1 MTKSLAIILS
11 LILLISV
18 GVFSI
23 VQVKKLNSTKTHLS
37 KQLKA
42 VHELENSLETQKE
55 ETILLTQQNTDLQY
69 ENQVLRDS
77 IIQLQQI
84 ITRLRAKIQTQD
96 KVIAE
101 LQSKLKYLQLEYENK
116 KKDIAI
122 LSRKPQIDQNA
133 IATIEAEKAKIKEQ
147 INTFQAQ
154 QNAANTT
161 KMVTQNEIQDKLL
174 SEERFRKIVDVVN
187 NTRIKFQDIKIKMN
201 PTGQPVTRLITNGK
215 NWKHTSIE
223 FFMNHNNQKV
233 LLDEPFIV
241 KIVDIDNQQEIPMI
255 QPNPMVSKNGL
266 EEKEGAPFY
275 YDGNM
280 VEIEYDNNQPK
291 KGKNFE
297 VQVYYQ
303 SDDGEEYLLL
313 DGIQQ
318 FIRDGNIV
326 QL

>member
-11 LILLISV
+11 LILLVSV

-23 VQVKKLNSTKTHLS
+23 VQVRKLNTTKTHLS
-37 KQLKA
+37 KQLKT
-42 VHELENSLETQKE
+42 VHELEGSLESEKE

-77 IIQLQQI
+77 IVRLQKVI
-84 ITRLRAKIQTQD
+84 ARLRAKINTQD
-96 KVIAE
+96 NIIAE
-101 LQSKLKYLQLEYENK
+101 LQNKLNYLELQYDNK

-122 LSRKPQIDQNA
+122 LSRKEQVDQNA
-133 IATIEAEKAKIKEQ
+133 IAAIEVEKAEIKEQ
-147 INTFQAQ
+147 INTFHAE
-154 QNAANTT
+154 QNVATTT
-161 KMVTQNEIQDKLL
+161 KFVTENEVQDKLL

-187 NTRIKFQDIKIKMN
+187 NTRIKFQDIKIKMA
-201 PTGQPVTRLITNGK
+201 PTGHPVTRLITNGK
-215 NWKHTSIE
+215 NWKHTSID
-223 FFMNHNNQKV
+223 FFMEHKNKKA
-233 LLDEPFIV
+233 LLDEEFLV
-241 KIVDIDNQQEIPMI
+241 KIIDMDNQKEVPMI
-255 QPNPMVSKNGL
+255 QPNPMVSNNGL

-275 YDGNM
+275 YDGNLI
-280 VEIEYDNNQPK
+280 EIKYNNNQPK
-291 KGKNFE
+291 DGKNFE

-318 FIRDGNIV
+318 FIRDGNLV